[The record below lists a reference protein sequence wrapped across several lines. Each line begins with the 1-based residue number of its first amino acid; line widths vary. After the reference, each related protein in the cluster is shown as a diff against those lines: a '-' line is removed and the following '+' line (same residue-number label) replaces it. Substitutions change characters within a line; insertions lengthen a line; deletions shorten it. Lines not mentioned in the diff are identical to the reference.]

1 LINLKY
7 INADLSAH
15 GYAQTGRFEFRPPAS
30 GEGLTQEEIEARS
43 GFSQQYLSG
52 LERGQRNPTVIML
65 YELAQALDVRS
76 GERIILVPKQ
86 ATPEE
91 ALAIIRQNVV
101 QSLVRVGVTQFPA
114 GLGTKDVADLKP
126 DLVDARTCAWAH
138 GCLPR

>member
-30 GEGLTQEEIEARS
+30 GEGLTQEEIEV
-43 GFSQQYLSG
+43 SG
-52 LERGQRNPTVIML
+52 LERGQRNPTVITL